1 LPDLILPDT
10 SVWARSAQPAVAA
23 ELGDAIDEER
33 VAIVLPVA
41 LELLS
46 SARDPADLALR
57 AEGYDALQTI
67 EITPSIEQRAR
78 EIQVGLAG
86 RGYHRG
92 PSPTD
97 LIAAAAAES
106 VDAELWHCDRHF
118 DLIGEVTGQPI
129 RRVGE

>member
-1 LPDLILPDT
+1 MPELVLPDT
-10 SVWARSAQPAVAA
+10 SVWARTAHPAVAG

-46 SARDPADLALR
+46 SARDAADYALR
-57 AEGYDALQTI
+57 AQDYDALQKV
-67 EITPSIEQRAR
+67 ELTPSIERRAR
-78 EIQVGLAG
+78 EIQAALAW

-106 VDAELWHCDRHF
+106 VGAELWHCDRHF
-118 DLIGEVTGQPI
+118 DLIGEVTGQPM